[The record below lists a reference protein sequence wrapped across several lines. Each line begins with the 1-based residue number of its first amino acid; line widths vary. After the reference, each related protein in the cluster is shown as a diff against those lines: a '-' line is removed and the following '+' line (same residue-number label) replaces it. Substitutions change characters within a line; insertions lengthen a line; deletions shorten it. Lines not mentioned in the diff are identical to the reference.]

1 MLIDLLLSAAVL
13 FKSFYSQI
21 KFNSKKFA
29 KVLWT
34 GEKGKTME
42 KGFELVSSYEL
53 KIGDIIRV
61 AKHDACPRDMLVLTT
76 SDRKQNESFTMVDES
91 PLVDK
96 LKATKKL
103 ALEKVCSKNTI
114 EEIND
119 FKRYAKSLH
128 LEIELDNKI
137 QHRQREQTELH
148 WDP

>member
-1 MLIDLLLSAAVL
+1 MNQTNLGYLLIDLFVSATVL

-34 GEKGKTME
+34 GEKSKVME

-53 KIGDIIRV
+53 KIGDIVRV
-61 AKHDACPRDMLVLTT
+61 AKNDACPRDMLVLTT
-76 SDRKQNESFTMVDES
+76 SDRKQNDSFTMIDES
-91 PLVDK
+91 PLADK

-103 ALEKVCSKNTI
+103 ALEKVCSKNAI
-114 EEIND
+114 EDINE

-128 LEIELDNKI
+128 LEIE
-137 QHRQREQTELH
+137 
-148 WDP
+148 